1 MIGVYRLDWFGSQDV
16 VELCGITY
24 RQLDYWIRQKYV
36 TPEIQQASGSGTAR
50 IFSRKDMNT
59 LAVVGQLIKFGV
71 SPKFVKTFFERA
83 EEVEPSKFTLI
94 GDEIHGAE
102 SSQTFAEINSIT
114 LVIPPLTGKAA
125 A

>member
-36 TPEIQQASGSGTAR
+36 TPEIQQANGSGTAR

-71 SPKFVKTFFERA
+71 SPRFVKTFFERA
-83 EEVEPSKFTLI
+83 EGVEPSKFTLV
-94 GDEIHGAE
+94 GKEIHGAE

-114 LVIPPLTGKAA
+114 LVIPPLTGMAA